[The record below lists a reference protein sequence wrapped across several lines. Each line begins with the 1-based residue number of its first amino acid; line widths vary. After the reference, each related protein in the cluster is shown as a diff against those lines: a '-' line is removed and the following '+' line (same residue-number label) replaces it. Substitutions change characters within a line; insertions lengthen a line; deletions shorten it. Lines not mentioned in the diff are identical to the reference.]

1 MEYNAKIRVK
11 IVENRKLSEGVFS
24 MWIEVGEI
32 ADKAKVGEFV
42 SLYSEDSARLLPR
55 PISICEIDR
64 ENRRLRLVYRVVGAG
79 TEEFSKKEE
88 EEAVAVIAP
97 LGKGFPLEYAGKTA
111 LLFGGGIGIPPL
123 LEVAKRLHEKGVK
136 VVSILGYR
144 NRELF
149 LAEDFKKYSEVILA
163 TDDGSLGVRGTVIDA
178 AKEFLIAENDE
189 VTSIY
194 SCGPLPMLRGV
205 KEYGET
211 HGILT
216 YVSLEERMACGIGV
230 CLGCVC
236 ETKEVDSHS
245 LVKNKRIC
253 KDGPVFLASEVEF

>member
-1 MEYNAKIRVK
+1 MEHNAKVRVK
-11 IVENRKLSEGVFS
+11 IIENKKLSEGVFS
-24 MWIEVGEI
+24 MWIEAKER
-32 ADKAKVGEFV
+32 ADKAEVGEFV
-42 SLYSEDSARLLPR
+42 SLYSEDESRLLPR

-64 ENRRLRLVYRVVGAG
+64 KRRRLRLVYRVVGVG
-79 TEEFSKKEE
+79 TEEFSARKEGE
-88 EEAVAVIAP
+88 EISVIAP
-97 LGKGFPLEYAGKTA
+97 LGKGFPLENAGKTS

-123 LEVAKRLHEKGVK
+123 LEVAKRLCEKGIK
-136 VVSILGYR
+136 VISILGYR
-144 NRELF
+144 NSDTF
-149 LAEDFKKYSEVILA
+149 LIEDFQKYSEVIPA
-163 TDDGSLGVRGTVIDA
+163 TDDGSLGVKGTVIDA
-178 AKEFLIAENDE
+178 AKKLLVAEKYG

-205 KEYGET
+205 KEYGEK